1 MLNTDMLPMAI
12 DHAADMLDDGSEPH
26 HQSRW
31 ERDSRYYVLQLEQDL
46 FGDWVLTR
54 VWGRKGTALGQLRRE
69 LAVSHEEGLV
79 RLQKEETR
87 RQGRG
92 YVRTAGEASGRG

>member
-1 MLNTDMLPMAI
+1 MENTMTAMI
-12 DHAADMLDDGSEPH
+12 FETTRY
-26 HQSRW
+26 SRW
-31 ERDSRYYVLQLEQDL
+31 ERATRYYVLQLEQDL

-69 LAVSHEEGLV
+69 FVVSHAEGLA

-92 YVRTAGEASGRG
+92 YIKTVAAAIPF

>member
-1 MLNTDMLPMAI
+1 MPSLDGHSIVI
-12 DHAADMLDDGSEPH
+12 DHTADMLDYESELW

-31 ERDSRYYVLQLEQDL
+31 EKATRYYVLRLEQDL

-54 VWGRKGTALGQLRRE
+54 VWGRKGTALGQLRRGFI
-69 LAVSHEEGLV
+69 VSHAEGLA

-92 YVRTAGEASGRG
+92 YVRTTGEASGRG

>member
-1 MLNTDMLPMAI
+1 MTST
-12 DHAADMLDDGSEPH
+12 AAKVYWH
-26 HQSRW
+26 SRW
-31 ERDSRYYVLQLEQDL
+31 EKATRYYVLQLEQDL

-69 LAVSHEEGLV
+69 PSISHEEGLA
-79 RLQKEETR
+79 RLKKAEAR

-92 YVRTAGEASGRG
+92 YVKTTEDENGRG

>member
-1 MLNTDMLPMAI
+1 MLNTDVHSMAI
-12 DHAADMLDDGSEPH
+12 DHAVDMLDHGSELH

-31 ERDSRYYVLQLEQDL
+31 EKDTRYYVLSLEQNL
-46 FGDWVLTR
+46 FGIWVLTR

-69 LAVSHEEGLV
+69 FAVSHEEGLA
-79 RLQKEETR
+79 RLQKEEMR

-92 YVRTAGEASGRG
+92 YVKTAGEVSGRG